1 MMRRT
6 RVLAVLLALVVL
18 ATGAVRAMPSMT
30 RSARVS
36 ESEGVLARIWGW
48 LSALFLA
55 EGSISEDG
63 SKAVWEKDG
72 SHGDPNG
79 EH

>member
-1 MMRRT
+1 MRRSI
-6 RVLAVLLALVVL
+6 RVFAVLLTLVVL
-18 ATGAVRAMPSMT
+18 AAGAVRAMPSMA

-48 LSALFLA
+48 LSALFLV
-55 EGSISEDG
+55 EGSMPTAHS
-63 SKAVWEKDG
+63 VWEREG
-72 SHGDPNG
+72 SHIDPNG